1 MKPAPLA
8 LFNYFVE
15 QLTFSAN
22 IAFDPDK
29 PITLDLT
36 DLRIT
41 SRVNAVKRA
50 DREVWEVC
58 LQVVQ
63 NVPEDKNAPYN
74 FSIVLIGHFEVDAA
88 VPADRHRWLVE
99 TNGRS
104 ILYGTC
110 REVIRATTAQG
121 PYQPLLLPTLS
132 FYENPQEQAPA
143 ARVAEEAPR

>member
-1 MKPAPLA
+1 MKPAPLI
-8 LFNYFVE
+8 LRNYFVE
-15 QLTFSAN
+15 QLTFSAS
-22 IAFDPDK
+22 IAFDPAK

-36 DLRIT
+36 DLRVT
-41 SRVNAVKRA
+41 SRVNAVKVE
-50 DREVWEVC
+50 DREVWEVS

-63 NVPEDKNAPYN
+63 NVPEEKNSPYN

-88 VPADRHRWLVE
+88 FPADRRQWLVE

-110 REVIRATTAQG
+110 REVVRATTAQG

-132 FYENPQEQAPA
+132 FYENQKTETPT
-143 ARVAEEAPR
+143 ARVAEEAP